1 MKIRHFGQKLFSTLS
16 CITKCLGFS
25 LKMIYKKMFFGI
37 FLLSFLGACAAPTA
51 MLGPAYTFSS
61 SGSLVQAGLSYGSS
75 ELIKSYT
82 GQSPMENLI
91 ELSEIKIDE
100 NKKKNI
106 KKRTVESEEFQRL
119 VEKRIKMT
127 NGILNSNQ

>member
-1 MKIRHFGQKLFSTLS
+1 MKIKHLGQKLNSPLS
-16 CITKCLGFS
+16 CTTKCLGFF

-37 FLLSFLGACAAPTA
+37 FLLGFLGACAGPTA

-61 SGSLVQAGLSYGSS
+61 SGSLVQAGLSYGSG

-91 ELSEIKIDE
+91 ELSEIKIEE

-127 NGILNSNQ
+127 NSILNSSQ

>member
-1 MKIRHFGQKLFSTLS
+1 
-16 CITKCLGFS
+16 
-25 LKMIYKKMFFGI
+25 
-37 FLLSFLGACAAPTA
+37 

-61 SGSLVQAGLSYGSS
+61 SGSLVQAGLSYGSG

-91 ELSEIKIDE
+91 ELSEIKIEE

-127 NGILNSNQ
+127 NSILNSSQ